1 MKHNVFLGSGS
12 GSIGDVTSYRR
23 EGTQVSRLRVREIA
37 NPKSYGQ
44 AQQRNFMA
52 PVSKFY
58 APLAAC
64 LEQSFEGKSPAASY
78 AAFASRNVKLARQ
91 NGWYLPKGT
100 GFYPMP
106 YQVSEGT
113 LKPTGAKAE
122 LAESFTGI
130 EVPVMIT
137 EAMAGET
144 VGTLSSILVSLGY
157 QDNDQVTIVFCFA
170 TSDGKF
176 FPVYYRFFLDTTS
189 EEPLS
194 TLPVKVAP
202 LVSGATSVVFEP
214 INGSAVAGCIIISRY
229 ENEKWRRSTESMIVS
244 QQIMTAITSEAA
256 KENAIASYRNGEFVP
271 ISDVYLNGSTQ
282 Q

>member
-78 AAFASRNVKLARQ
+78 AAFASRNVQLARQ

-113 LKPTGAKAE
+113 LKPTGTSFNVSDTAANLEFPQKITAE
-122 LAESFTGI
+122 
-130 EVPVMIT
+130 M
-137 EAMAGET
+137 
-144 VGTLSSILVSLGY
+144 VGTTIGKLSLVIIAAGY
-157 QDNDQVTIVFCFA
+157 QNGDQITVIFCHKTEDN
-170 TSDGKF
+170 KF
-176 FPVYYRFFLDTTS
+176 YPSYCRFFIDSTS
-189 EEPLS
+189 EDAIS
-194 TLPVKVAP
+194 TLPISVGQYVEGDDGIVISPK
-202 LVSGATSVVFEP
+202 SG
-214 INGSAVAGCIIISRY
+214 NAVAGCIIISRY
-229 ENEKWRRSTESMIVS
+229 ENEKWRRSTESMLVS
-244 QQIMTAITSEAA
+244 TDILTAITSEAA

-271 ISDVYLNGSTQ
+271 ISEVYLNGSTQ